1 MDANEIEA
9 GEERQGDRD
18 EDKEYKSTSEEDDA
32 WNAECACHGCLSWFT
47 LDLSYVDTVVDAVED
62 DEDDTQVGR
71 ERRSGD
77 RR

>member
-1 MDANEIEA
+1 MP
-9 GEERQGDRD
+9 GMQ
-18 EDKEYKSTSEEDDA
+18 
-32 WNAECACHGCLSWFT
+32 NARVMVACRGLYLTC
-47 LDLSYVDTVVDAVED
+47 SYVDTVVDTVED

>member
-1 MDANEIEA
+1 MPGMQKARVMVA
-9 GEERQGDRD
+9 YRGLHLT
-18 EDKEYKSTSEEDDA
+18 Y
-32 WNAECACHGCLSWFT
+32 
-47 LDLSYVDTVVDAVED
+47 SYVDTVVNTVED